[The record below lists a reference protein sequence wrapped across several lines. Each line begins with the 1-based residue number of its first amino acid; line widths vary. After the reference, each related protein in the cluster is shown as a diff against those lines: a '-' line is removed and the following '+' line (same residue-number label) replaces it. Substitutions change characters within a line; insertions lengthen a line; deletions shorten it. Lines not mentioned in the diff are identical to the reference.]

1 MWFGDLT
8 FPGSANLALRPY
20 ILGLLPAWGAGE
32 RLRMQEFCLCI
43 GCICDVIAPGHSLAN
58 SLSSLPLLHPSFI
71 HSMSGR
77 HTSSESAT
85 PPPRNA
91 SRRRSGGAADGDVS
105 DESDDYKPPTNSEN
119 TGRGDGFDPQSAR
132 ERFETEFNDKPV
144 PRRKG
149 SVDEHRYRSNG
160 HHSPRADDK
169 DQIPGLDFS
178 KLVDSSGQPQLRPA
192 RAPLSIRRWRVCVE
206 VLQARNLPETGSY
219 EPCAMCCMSLI
230 HLESTTIDSAHY
242 DVDHAYG
249 VGGGSR
255 LRRLSA
261 HYDVDH
267 AYGVGKYT
275 HWHSGHLSIHP
286 QQCTKT
292 AVASTSPAWKQTLT
306 FDDAFP
312 PLQALAAASQSKVQ
326 MSAEVRTPL
335 DGQDVVLIVTVHD
348 ALGGGRSEFLGKASL
363 PVKVGPPSDN
373 WVVLR
378 ARDGGQWMGK
388 DGKSPALLL
397 RIGYGITN
405 GEDIPS

>member
-1 MWFGDLT
+1 
-8 FPGSANLALRPY
+8 
-20 ILGLLPAWGAGE
+20 
-32 RLRMQEFCLCI
+32 
-43 GCICDVIAPGHSLAN
+43 
-58 SLSSLPLLHPSFI
+58 
-71 HSMSGR
+71 MSGR
-77 HTSSESAT
+77 SSESAS

-119 TGRGDGFDPQSAR
+119 TGRVDGFDPQSAR
-132 ERFETEFNDKPV
+132 ERSETELNGKPV
-144 PRRKG
+144 PRRNSSS

-160 HHSPRADDK
+160 HHPLRADDK

-178 KLVDSSGQPQLRPA
+178 RLVDSSGQPQPQHA
-192 RAPLSIRRWRVCVE
+192 CAPLSIRRWRVCVD
-206 VLQARNLPETGSY
+206 VLQARNLPETGRY

-230 HLESTTIDSAHY
+230 HLGSTTIDSAHY
-242 DVDHAYG
+242 NGDH
-249 VGGGSR
+249 GGSR
-255 LRRLSA
+255 RLSAHYDGSRHLSA

-275 HWHSGHLSIHP
+275 HWHSGHLSIQP

-292 AVASTSPAWKQTLT
+292 AVVSTSPAWKQTLT

-312 PLQALAAASQSKVQ
+312 PLQALAVASQSKVQ

-363 PVKVGPPSDN
+363 PVKVGPPTDN

-405 GEDIPS
+405 GEDTQS

>member
-1 MWFGDLT
+1 VHWLYLRCYCA
-8 FPGSANLALRPY
+8 PGSHLQTLCTRCPSSTPASYTACQGGTLCQSLR
-20 ILGLLPAWGAGE
+20 A
-32 RLRMQEFCLCI
+32 
-43 GCICDVIAPGHSLAN
+43 
-58 SLSSLPLLHPSFI
+58 
-71 HSMSGR
+71 
-77 HTSSESAT
+77 

-105 DESDDYKPPTNSEN
+105 DESDDYKPPSNSQN

-144 PRRKG
+144 PRRNG
-149 SVDEHRYRSNG
+149 SVDEHRYKSNG
-160 HHSPRADDK
+160 HHSPPADDK

-178 KLVDSSGQPQLRPA
+178 KLVDSSGQPQPRHA

-249 VGGGSR
+249 VGSGSR

-292 AVASTSPAWKQTLT
+292 AVASISPAWKQTLT

-326 MSAEVRTPL
+326 MSSEVRTPL

-348 ALGGGRSEFLGKASL
+348 ALGGGSSEFLGKASL